1 MSDSFILQT
10 YPFRE
15 ADLVVSFF
23 TRDQGKLRGVARRA
37 RRPKSSFGSGL
48 ERLSHATVSYYQKE
62 NRELVS
68 LNSCELMQ
76 SQFALASNYES
87 SVALDY
93 LAEIT
98 EQLLPPNETNER
110 HFRLLIAVLD
120 SLHAG
125 GNVWAAV
132 TYFAL
137 WAVRLAG
144 LLPELRV
151 SADSRAIM
159 EEMLVTPIQQLTAR
173 PWAKETARRCAARAE
188 PLDRRSCG
196 AQAANA
202 GDPGGSCERRPLTFQ
217 ETVLR
222 LKQYWSDRGCIIQE
236 PYDVEVG
243 AGTMA
248 PETFLRVLG
257 PRPVS
262 RRLRPAQPP
271 PRRRPLWR
279 KSEPPLQAPAVA
291 GDPEALARRR
301 DRSVSRQ
308 PARPSASTLASTTSS
323 SKKTTGKRRR
333 WAPGASA
340 GR

>member
-68 LNSCELMQ
+68 LNSCELLQ
-76 SQFALASNYES
+76 SQFALASNYEA

-125 GNVWAAV
+125 GNATVNVWPAV

-137 WAVRLAG
+137 WSVRLAG
-144 LLPELRV
+144 LLPALRV
-151 SADSRAIM
+151 GAESRAII
-159 EEMLVTPIQQLTAR
+159 EEMLVTPIQQLNAR
-173 PWAKETARRCAARAE
+173 AWTRETASDVRRALNRLIE
-188 PLDRRSCG
+188 E
-196 AQAANA
+196 QV
-202 GDPGGSCERRPLTFQ
+202 ERK
-217 ETVLR
+217 LR
-222 LKQYWSDRGCIIQE
+222 
-236 PYDVEVG
+236 
-243 AGTMA
+243 T
-248 PETFLRVLG
+248 
-257 PRPVS
+257 PVI
-262 RRLRPAQPP
+262 L
-271 PRRRPLWR
+271 
-279 KSEPPLQAPAVA
+279 
-291 GDPEALARRR
+291 EAL
-301 DRSVSRQ
+301 
-308 PARPSASTLASTTSS
+308 
-323 SKKTTGKRRR
+323 
-333 WAPGASA
+333 
-340 GR
+340 

>member
-1 MSDSFILQT
+1 MPARMSDSFILQT

-68 LNSCELMQ
+68 LNSCELTQ

-93 LAEIT
+93 LAEVT

-120 SLHAG
+120 FLHSGNVSLHAG

-144 LLPELRV
+144 LLPDLRV
-151 SADSRAIM
+151 GADSRAII
-159 EEMLVTPIQQLTAR
+159 EEMLVTPIQQLAAR
-173 PWAKETARRCAARAE
+173 PWSKETAADVRRALNRLIE
-188 PLDRRSCG
+188 DHV
-196 AQAANA
+196 
-202 GDPGGSCERRPLTFQ
+202 ERKLRT
-217 ETVLR
+217 TVIL
-222 LKQYWSDRGCIIQE
+222 
-236 PYDVEVG
+236 
-243 AGTMA
+243 
-248 PETFLRVLG
+248 
-257 PRPVS
+257 
-262 RRLRPAQPP
+262 
-271 PRRRPLWR
+271 
-279 KSEPPLQAPAVA
+279 
-291 GDPEALARRR
+291 EAL
-301 DRSVSRQ
+301 
-308 PARPSASTLASTTSS
+308 
-323 SKKTTGKRRR
+323 
-333 WAPGASA
+333 
-340 GR
+340 